1 VRPADSPSTRAGRSD
16 HAAGAGRLIATR
28 SRPLVGLSAWL
39 LLLEDLVLANLSGLG
54 FGRVVPGTAAL
65 AIAGQDLAGQDPD
78 GQDPDGQDLDGQD
91 LDGQVLSP
99 EIAQV
104 LLGGYAAAVGAGRF
118 SRRDVD

>member
-54 FGRVVPGTAAL
+54 FGPVVPGTAAL
-65 AIAGQDLAGQDPD
+65 AIAGQDLD
-78 GQDPDGQDLDGQD
+78 GQDP
-91 LDGQVLSP
+91 DGQVLSP

>member
-54 FGRVVPGTAAL
+54 FGPVVPGTAAL
-65 AIAGQDLAGQDPD
+65 AIA
-78 GQDPDGQDLDGQD
+78 GQD